1 MNTILSPP
9 YSIYSSQ
16 YKNTETDLT
25 EHNLLHHSASSFSL
39 LCPQTLSVFKLFPIK
54 HNDKLVLLLTTKM
67 ATQLAYP
74 DLVKAMVGKD
84 TLSGWDV
91 LVTYD
96 ENKVNDLLK
105 TRAQMFS
112 GVTNMDPFSANIQSE
127 LIS

>member
-1 MNTILSPP
+1 
-9 YSIYSSQ
+9 
-16 YKNTETDLT
+16 
-25 EHNLLHHSASSFSL
+25 
-39 LCPQTLSVFKLFPIK
+39 
-54 HNDKLVLLLTTKM
+54 VLLLTTKM

-105 TRAQMFS
+105 ARAQTFS

-127 LIS
+127 PISYAKH